1 MRRRGGGRG
10 GELVGRDAPSAGVAA
25 MIRGCRL
32 RAAVAAVG
40 LGLAA
45 VAAAAPATP
54 PPAAP
59 AYVVEAALDPL
70 ARTLAGTVEIR
81 FTNTG
86 AAPLADVA
94 LVLYPNRF
102 AQPDPALDDVVRPFV
117 YPREV
122 FVAGGI
128 TVAGIE
134 LAAATAPGAGW
145 TALGAGRLEAIDGFP
160 ATLLRAALPAP
171 LPSGAAATLRARFT
185 TVLPERY
192 GVFGV
197 AEGRVTALD
206 GWFPALPALG
216 ADGRWD
222 PTVPVPPPGVRGRLE
237 VPAPYQALIGETL
250 GPEPPSTAVDFAVP
264 AGSPPALFAAADFAF
279 HHREVDHATVAYVEL
294 PARRELALLAGEPH
308 HARVQGAVERI
319 LRQRP
324 AGVPL
329 PYKAIFLVEAPLRL
343 ELTAPGGP
351 SLAVVSDR
359 MLRVH
364 RLLRDFHERALAQAL
379 YAAILWSEIAKRE
392 APADAPW
399 VIEGVSAALADR
411 WLAAAHPH
419 HRTVYDWI
427 GLFDVFAIVDR
438 FESAPKLPF
447 TAAFFP
453 EARHASL
460 LRADRE
466 GLGRDRPPGR
476 TIFTKLRNDIGAPA
490 FERALDDYLAAA
502 DGTTFRAAVAAA
514 AGRPVDRL
522 FADWTAPYPEPLA
535 YALTDVELNVPGAA
549 AAEIAEAAPGA
560 AGEPGTPA
568 RWTQR
573 FSVLRDSGR
582 PVHEAVEVEVR
593 GRGGERARRVWNDA
607 GRRADLS
614 IATPWR
620 ARRVVLDPD
629 RKLLEDERSDHAVP
643 GFPQVVLDSADVTVT
658 SSEFGLS
665 GLFVARRRY
674 DYTKDLGLVA
684 YFSDRSVGLH
694 VGPRLHFGP
703 RNDATTYRHNLY
715 GYYTYAGLRGDFRDD
730 SRPGRGDDGA
740 LAGLGFRYDYTDEYA
755 WDNPTDQTKLRLFGD
770 WFASGLG
777 SSYDYVDWGIR
788 FSTVKQLA
796 TPRTLVAVELMNAW
810 SAPIDSRVPNQG
822 RYALGGDLGVRAVP
836 VDERLGESIALARL
850 ELRQTIYPE
859 VDLNLFDWVTF
870 RHGQLRLF
878 LDAGRVE
885 DRRSSLYR
893 ASDFALG
900 VGVGVA
906 GMYDFMG
913 FFPSVAYL
921 AVAQRIDD
929 VGASGP
935 QFLFGTRQAF

>member
-1 MRRRGGGRG
+1 M
-10 GELVGRDAPSAGVAA
+10 
-25 MIRGCRL
+25 
-32 RAAVAAVG
+32 
-40 LGLAA
+40 
-45 VAAAAPATP
+45 
-54 PPAAP
+54 
-59 AYVVEAALDPL
+59 
-70 ARTLAGTVEIR
+70 
-81 FTNTG
+81 
-86 AAPLADVA
+86 
-94 LVLYPNRF
+94 
-102 AQPDPALDDVVRPFV
+102 
-117 YPREV
+117 
-122 FVAGGI
+122 
-128 TVAGIE
+128 
-134 LAAATAPGAGW
+134 
-145 TALGAGRLEAIDGFP
+145 
-160 ATLLRAALPAP
+160 
-171 LPSGAAATLRARFT
+171 
-185 TVLPERY
+185 
-192 GVFGV
+192 
-197 AEGRVTALD
+197 
-206 GWFPALPALG
+206 
-216 ADGRWD
+216 
-222 PTVPVPPPGVRGRLE
+222 
-237 VPAPYQALIGETL
+237 
-250 GPEPPSTAVDFAVP
+250 
-264 AGSPPALFAAADFAF
+264 
-279 HHREVDHATVAYVEL
+279 
-294 PARRELALLAGEPH
+294 
-308 HARVQGAVERI
+308 
-319 LRQRP
+319 
-324 AGVPL
+324 
-329 PYKAIFLVEAPLRL
+329 
-343 ELTAPGGP
+343 
-351 SLAVVSDR
+351 
-359 MLRVH
+359 
-364 RLLRDFHERALAQAL
+364 
-379 YAAILWSEIAKRE
+379 
-392 APADAPW
+392 
-399 VIEGVSAALADR
+399 
-411 WLAAAHPH
+411 
-419 HRTVYDWI
+419 
-427 GLFDVFAIVDR
+427 
-438 FESAPKLPF
+438 
-447 TAAFFP
+447 
-453 EARHASL
+453 
-460 LRADRE
+460 
-466 GLGRDRPPGR
+466 
-476 TIFTKLRNDIGAPA
+476 
-490 FERALDDYLAAA
+490 
-502 DGTTFRAAVAAA
+502 
-514 AGRPVDRL
+514 
-522 FADWTAPYPEPLA
+522 
-535 YALTDVELNVPGAA
+535 
-549 AAEIAEAAPGA
+549 
-560 AGEPGTPA
+560 
-568 RWTQR
+568 
-573 FSVLRDSGR
+573 
-582 PVHEAVEVEVR
+582 
-593 GRGGERARRVWNDA
+593 
-607 GRRADLS
+607 
-614 IATPWR
+614 
-620 ARRVVLDPD
+620 
-629 RKLLEDERSDHAVP
+629 
-643 GFPQVVLDSADVTVT
+643 T